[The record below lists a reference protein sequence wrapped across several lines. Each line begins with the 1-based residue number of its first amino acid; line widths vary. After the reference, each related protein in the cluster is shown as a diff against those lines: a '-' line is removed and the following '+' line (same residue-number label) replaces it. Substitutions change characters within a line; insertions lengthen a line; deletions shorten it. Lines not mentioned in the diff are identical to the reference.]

1 VDGQRAAITWQEV
14 SLLKT
19 AELTQKGAPAPPADN
34 PIRLCVVPFKNLGN
48 DPLQIGD
55 ALEEMVYT
63 EMTENPGVKL
73 VERGQIDVDIRL
85 LDFDA
90 KYADPATRAALG
102 RLTGA
107 EVALLGGYQVN
118 GKALRVTARF
128 IHVQTGEVLQAFRLD
143 GTTSEAMALEE
154 RVAHKAREAVAAVH
168 KRLRP

>member
-1 VDGQRAAITWQEV
+1 
-14 SLLKT
+14 
-19 AELTQKGAPAPPADN
+19 
-34 PIRLCVVPFKNLGN
+34 VVPFKNLGN
-48 DPLQIGD
+48 GPLQIGD

-63 EMTENPGVKL
+63 EIAESPGVKL

-90 KYADPATRAALG
+90 KYADPATRAELG

-118 GKALRVTARF
+118 GKVLRVTARF
-128 IHVQTGEVLQAFRLD
+128 IQVQTGEVLQAFRLD
-143 GTTSEAMALEE
+143 GTTADALGMEE
-154 RVAHKAREAVAAVH
+154 RVAQRAREAASAVR